1 MDTRAREDGEREAR
15 GRRGLERLRTL
26 ARLFDQAFGIPG
38 TRWRFGIDALFGL
51 VPGLGDVAG
60 AVVAVYAL
68 QVARSLR
75 APAVIQLNMLGN
87 VALDALIGTVPLIGD
102 LFDFAF
108 KAQTRNLAL
117 LEEWI
122 NSPHET
128 QRRSRRGMILLP
140 LTILLVFI
148 TLTVTGIW
156 VLYLVVRWLATSAGG

>member
-1 MDTRAREDGEREAR
+1 MDTKVRDDGEREAR
-15 GRRGLERLRTL
+15 GRRNLERLRTI

-38 TRWRFGIDALFGL
+38 TSWRFGIDALFGL
-51 VPGLGDVAG
+51 VPGLGDVGG

-75 APAVIQLNMLGN
+75 APAVIQLHMLGN
-87 VALDALIGTVPLIGD
+87 VAIDALVGTIPLLGD
-102 LFDFAF
+102 LFDIAF
-108 KAQTRNLAL
+108 KAQTRNLKL

-122 NSPHET
+122 NTPHET

-148 TLTVTGIW
+148 SLTITGIW
-156 VLYLVVRWLATSAGG
+156 VLYLFVRWLVSLAGS